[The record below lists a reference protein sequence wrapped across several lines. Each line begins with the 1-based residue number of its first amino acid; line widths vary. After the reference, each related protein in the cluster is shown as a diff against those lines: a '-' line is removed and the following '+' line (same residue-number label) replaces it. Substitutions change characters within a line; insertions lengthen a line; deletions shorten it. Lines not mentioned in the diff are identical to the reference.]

1 MSAALVTLLCTVR
14 DCRQPLERDERSY
27 GCWRGH
33 TFDVARSG
41 YVNLLQPQER
51 RSKNPGDSAEA
62 VAARR
67 RFLDRGFADPLRD
80 RITELIAPL
89 APKTILDSG
98 CGEGYYLGNLQSATG
113 AESHGIDISTPAID
127 AAARRYRDCNWI
139 VGNADRFLPYADESF
154 DVVVSI
160 TGRMNV
166 EELHRVLAPTGS
178 LFVAVSAPED
188 LAELRGASNRD
199 RVERTIEQFSSRFS
213 LAERTRI
220 STVAQLDDAA
230 ARDILVA
237 TYRPRDASARE
248 VTLALDV
255 MRFTRHAPV
264 DEMLPSN

>member
-1 MSAALVTLLCTVR
+1 MSPDLVTLLCTVR
-14 DCRQPLERDERSY
+14 DCHQPLERDERSY

-51 RSKNPGDSAEA
+51 RSKTPGDSAEA

-67 RFLDRGFADPLRD
+67 RFLDRGFVDPLRA
-80 RITELIAPL
+80 RIVELIAPL

-98 CGEGYYLGNLQSATG
+98 CGEGYYLGALATATG
-113 AESHGIDISTPAID
+113 AESHGIDISTAAID
-127 AAARRYRDCNWI
+127 AAAKRYRDCSWI
-139 VGNADRFLPYADESF
+139 VGNADRFLPYADDSF

-166 EELHRVLAPTGS
+166 DELHRVI
-178 LFVAVSAPED
+178 APED
-188 LAELRGASNRD
+188 LAELRGVSNRD
-199 RVERTIEQFSSRFS
+199 RVERTIDLFAPRFS
-213 LAERTRI
+213 FVDQTRI
-220 STVAQLDDAA
+220 STVAQLDDEA

-255 MRFTRHAPV
+255 LRFTPV
-264 DEMLPSN
+264 TD

>member
-1 MSAALVTLLCTVR
+1 MSPDLVTLLCTVR
-14 DCRQPLERDERSY
+14 DCRQPLERDEGSY

-67 RFLDRGFADPLRD
+67 RFLDRGFVEPLRAQ
-80 RITELIAPL
+80 ITELIAPL
-89 APKTILDSG
+89 APRSILDSG
-98 CGEGYYLGNLQSATG
+98 CGEGYYLGALATATG
-113 AESHGIDISTPAID
+113 AESHGIDISTAAID
-127 AAARRYRDCNWI
+127 AAAKRYRDCMWV
-139 VGNADRFLPYADESF
+139 VGNADRFLPYEDGAF

-166 EELHRVLAPTGS
+166 DELHRVLAPTGS

-188 LAELRGASNRD
+188 LAELRGVANRD
-199 RVERTIEQFSSRFS
+199 RVERTVAMFAPRFA
-213 LAERTRI
+213 LADQTRV
-220 STVAQLDDAA
+220 STVAQLDDEA

-237 TYRPRDASARE
+237 TYRPRDASARS

-255 MRFTRHAPV
+255 MRFT
-264 DEMLPSN
+264 PSSTHT